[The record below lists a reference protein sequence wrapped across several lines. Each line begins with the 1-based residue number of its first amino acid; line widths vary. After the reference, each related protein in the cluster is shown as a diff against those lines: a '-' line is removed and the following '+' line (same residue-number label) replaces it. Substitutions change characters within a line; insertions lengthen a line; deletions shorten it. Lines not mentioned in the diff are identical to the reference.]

1 MVLNALLWILACQP
15 QVPPKR
21 ATSPIQIQVLAVQ
34 DNLLDRN
41 STTVPADL
49 RNTLKAELSNA
60 NIQPTIIEV
69 PNSFQSIRQTE
80 QRLDAL
86 GTPVLLIE
94 TKAEF
99 FSQLEGRFRWS
110 VNCKLTLNT
119 GEQSAL
125 VREFDTPVFHQFHHQ
140 REAEA
145 ILAAEEVIRQ
155 QLRGLIED
163 YLRSQTP

>member
-1 MVLNALLWILACQP
+1 MVLNALLWLLACQP
-15 QVPPKR
+15 QVPPKK
-21 ATSPIQIQVLAVQ
+21 ATSPVQIQVLAVQ

-49 RNTLKAELSNA
+49 LSTLKTELSNA
-60 NIQPTIIEV
+60 NIQPTIIDV
-69 PNSFQSIRQTE
+69 PDSFQSIRQTE
-80 QRLDAL
+80 QRLDEL
-86 GTPVLLIE
+86 EKPVLLIE

-110 VNCKLTLNT
+110 VNCKLTLKTSN
-119 GEQSAL
+119 QSAF